1 MSLGVPL
8 EKFFGLCE
16 EIFDGFC
23 QFVNTP
29 EKAIYYKSASSQSI
43 TLRHNIHAIYHVC
56 VRVIEQ
62 PILLPVF
69 LEVGRECGDCMT
81 MCCLK

>member
-23 QFVNTP
+23 HFVNTWG
-29 EKAIYYKSASSQSI
+29 KAFYYKSASSQSI
-43 TLRHNIHAIYHVC
+43 TLRHNIHAIYLEC
-56 VRVIEQ
+56 LRVIEQ

-69 LEVGRECGDCMT
+69 PEVGRECSDCMT
-81 MCCLK
+81 MSSLR